1 VEPQYRPRDAECT
14 RACFFDSEKIFF
26 QKNLTHEVGEPLG
39 IKVGQPTMIKLQD
52 DKTSTF
58 VDALS
63 RSLSRSGLQ
72 CVVCVLPTPNKE
84 RYDAIKKTCS
94 VDLPIPSQC
103 VTAKSLSKKQAL
115 MSVCTK
121 IMQQINCKL
130 GGQLWRLEIPLT
142 KTMIVGVD
150 VCHDTSRSS
159 GGRQSVAGFCATMNP
174 TYTKYYSRVT
184 FQGAGQEIVDGLKV
198 CMIESLRKFYSLNQ
212 FLPERIIIYRD
223 GVGDG
228 MLQAVVDHEIPQI
241 NETFATFQNYK
252 PSLAIIIVKKRV
264 HTRIFHR
271 SGHGGHGGH
280 GGRGGHGGH
289 GGHGGPNG
297 HLNNPYPGTVV
308 DSGCVHQGWYDF
320 FLVSQSV
327 RQGTVT
333 PTSYHVVYD
342 TSRLN
347 PDHIQRL
354 TYKLCHLYYNWPGT
368 IRVPAPCHYAHKI
381 AFLVGQ
387 SIHKE
392 PSDTLRDKLYF
403 L

>member
-1 VEPQYRPRDAECT
+1 
-14 RACFFDSEKIFF
+14 
-26 QKNLTHEVGEPLG
+26 VGEPLG
-39 IKVGQPTMIKLQD
+39 IKVNNPQNVKLPD

-58 VDALS
+58 VEALS
-63 RSLSRSGLQ
+63 RHLNRPELQ

-121 IMQQINCKL
+121 IIQQINCKL

-150 VCHDTSRSS
+150 VCHDTSRAS
-159 GGRQSVAGFCATMNP
+159 GSRQSVVGFCATMNP
-174 TYTKYYSRVT
+174 THTKYYSRVT
-184 FQGAGQEIVDGLKV
+184 FQGSGQEIVDGLKI
-198 CMIESLRKFYSLNQ
+198 CMIESLRKFYTFNQ
-212 FLPERIIIYRD
+212 MLPERIIVYRD

-241 NETFATFQNYK
+241 SETFATFHQNYK

-271 SGHGGHGGH
+271 RGGGHG

-289 GGHGGPNG
+289 GGHGGPG
-297 HLNNPYPGTVV
+297 GSHGDLNNPFPGTVV

-381 AFLVGQ
+381 SFLVGQ
-387 SIHKE
+387 SIHKD